1 MIYALGSAC
10 YESHVSSRHA
20 PVVADVGRDLWR
32 AKASRSGELE
42 FAPDPSSSGTM
53 PAPSPSPS
61 PSPCALIAQ
70 ACLEARNRL
79 ALMGFDNVDERFLTP
94 YRDPPARFLAA
105 QLELPR

>member
-1 MIYALGSAC
+1 MIYAVGSAC

-20 PVVADVGRDLWR
+20 PVVAGVGRDLWR

-53 PAPSPSPS
+53 PAPS

-94 YRDPPARFLAA
+94 YRDPPAIFLAA